1 MIMPVA
7 NLEQVLAVARAEE
20 ARSQELE
27 RKLSRM
33 LAELHP
39 SIHLPEAS
47 RLRTLL
53 AFVDEYVAHVP
64 RLVQALDRAARDARQ
79 ELLIAPLLG
88 RIRASYCLRAEEG
101 MASLLDRAYY
111 VQRLIEEI
119 NDRFLLVAGAPLLT
133 LDMTTANLII
143 HALIGEPYAN
153 QLDTEAAS
161 TAAHIMNLHVG
172 SSPER
177 FYTANQDQRL
187 KMWTA
192 AWRHWSEEF
201 GLDGIALRFEGEPPP
216 RPTSDGS
223 HH

>member
-1 MIMPVA
+1 MPVA
-7 NLEQVLAVARAEE
+7 NLEKVLATARADE
-20 ARSQELE
+20 ARTQELE
-27 RKLSRM
+27 RKLTRM

-64 RLVQALDRAARDARQ
+64 RLVKALESAATEARQ
-79 ELLIAPLLG
+79 DMLIAPLLS
-88 RIRASYCLRAEEG
+88 RIRASFSLRKHDG
-101 MASLLDRAYY
+101 MVSLLDRAYY
-111 VQRLIEEI
+111 VQRLVEEI
-119 NDRFLLVAGAPLLT
+119 NDRFLLLAGAPLLT

-161 TAAHIMNLHVG
+161 TAAHIMNMHVG
-172 SSPER
+172 ASPEQ
-177 FYTANQDQRL
+177 FYTANQGQRL

-201 GLDGIALRFEGEPPP
+201 GLDGIALRFEGDTAGKPVS
-216 RPTSDGS
+216 RSGT
-223 HH
+223 